1 MVLGKFGMPLTLILI
16 FTIALGLAGCG
27 KKGESEKKET
37 ARSIESPAEQV
48 QMSAEADSKTDAL
61 IAQEVIQ
68 SESNADLEDL
78 SSSGEDQTPKPTL
91 PKTATKES
99 PKKLP
104 KMVDLGRDT
113 CVPCKMMAPILEEL
127 KKEYEGKAMIEV
139 IDLRH
144 DMEAARR
151 YRIRVI
157 PTQIFFDA
165 EGNEV
170 WRHEGYMPKQQI
182 VAKLAELGV
191 EPPK

>member
-1 MVLGKFGMPLTLILI
+1 MVLEKFGMPLTLILTL
-16 FTIALGLAGCG
+16 TIALGLAGCG

-37 ARSIESPAEQV
+37 AKPIESPAEQV
-48 QMSAEADSKTDAL
+48 RSGAEADSNTDGL
-61 IAQEVIQ
+61 IAQNVIQ
-68 SESNADLEDL
+68 SESKADLKDL
-78 SSSGEDQTPKPTL
+78 SSSAEDQTPKPTL

-144 DMEAARR
+144 DMDAARR